1 MTRHPRIEAGLPG
14 KLVGRLVGR
23 LLIGLIRAYQLLLS
37 PFLPA
42 SCRYYPSCSAY
53 GAEAIARHGAL
64 AGLWLTLRRIL
75 RCHPWGGMGLDPVPE
90 RSPLAGLVGGLAA
103 RHRCPGP
110 KHRPEERRPDTA
122 LSWEH
127 PE

>member
-1 MTRHPRIEAGLPG
+1 MTEQPRTEAGLLG
-14 KLVGRLVGR
+14 WLLGR

-53 GAEAIARHGAL
+53 GAEAIGRHGAL

-90 RSPLAGLVGGLAA
+90 ASPLAGLRGEPKTG
-103 RHRCPGP
+103 HRCMAP
-110 KHRPEERRPDTA
+110 KRRPDAA

>member
-1 MTRHPRIEAGLPG
+1 MTSHRSIGAGLLG
-14 KLVGRLVGR
+14 RFLGRFLV
-23 LLIGLIRAYQLLLS
+23 GLIRAYQLLLS

-53 GAEAIARHGAL
+53 GAEAIARHGAT

-90 RSPLAGLVGGLAA
+90 ASPLAGLLGGPKTG
-103 RHRCPGP
+103 HRCMAP
-110 KHRPEERRPDTA
+110 KRRPDAT